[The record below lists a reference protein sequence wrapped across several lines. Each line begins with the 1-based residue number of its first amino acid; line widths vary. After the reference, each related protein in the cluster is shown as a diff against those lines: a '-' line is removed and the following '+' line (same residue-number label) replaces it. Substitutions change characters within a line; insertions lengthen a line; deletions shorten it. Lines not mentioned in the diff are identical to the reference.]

1 MVGYISGYWFDIFC
15 DCKYFDWEDLN
26 MAKKN
31 KTVAE
36 DILGAALKL
45 ESGFNPL
52 EHLDYSKYPDIK
64 KFVDD
69 YNKAH
74 PHLAF
79 EVMNDTD
86 KFMDELQKAELQM
99 IDNLLSRTNQFKEYY
114 EVASMH
120 WGIITYFMTLC
131 TMLSVKLENLQ
142 EKLDRYENND

>member
-1 MVGYISGYWFDIFC
+1 
-15 DCKYFDWEDLN
+15 

-31 KTVAE
+31 ETVARN
-36 DILGAALKL
+36 ILEGALKL
-45 ESGFNPL
+45 EKGFNPIAY
-52 EHLDYSKYPDIK
+52 LDYSEYPEIE
-64 KFVDD
+64 KFVND

-74 PHLAF
+74 PHLAV
-79 EVMNDTD
+79 EVMNDTNKYMD
-86 KFMDELQKAELQM
+86 KLQKAELQLT
-99 IDNLLSRTNQFKEYY
+99 DNLLSRTNQFKEYY

>member
-1 MVGYISGYWFDIFC
+1 
-15 DCKYFDWEDLN
+15 

-36 DILGAALKL
+36 TILGAALDR
-45 ESGFNPL
+45 ETGFNPL
-52 EHLDYSKYPDIK
+52 GHIDYSKYPEIK
-64 KFVDD
+64 KVVDD

-79 EVMNDTD
+79 EVMTYTD
-86 KFMDELQKAELQM
+86 KYMDELQKAELQLT
-99 IDNLLSRTNQFKEYY
+99 DNLLSRTNQFKEYY

-120 WGIITYFMTLC
+120 WGIITYYMTLC
-131 TMLSVKLENLQ
+131 TMLGVKLENLQ

>member
-1 MVGYISGYWFDIFC
+1 MVGYLSGYWFGSVC
-15 DCKYFDWEDLN
+15 VCKYFDWEGLI

-45 ESGFNPL
+45 EFGFNPL
-52 EHLDYSKYPDIK
+52 EHVDYSKYPEIK

-74 PHLAF
+74 PHLAY
-79 EVMNDTD
+79 EVLNDTD
-86 KFMDELQKAELQM
+86 KYMDKLQEAELQLT
-99 IDNLLSRTNQFKEYY
+99 DNLLSRTNQYKEYY

-120 WGIITYFMTLC
+120 
-131 TMLSVKLENLQ
+131 
-142 EKLDRYENND
+142 

>member
-1 MVGYISGYWFDIFC
+1 
-15 DCKYFDWEDLN
+15 
-26 MAKKN
+26 MAE
-31 KTVAE
+31 T
-36 DILGAALKL
+36 ILGAALKL

-52 EHLDYSKYPDIK
+52 EHIDYSKYPEIK

-69 YNKAH
+69 FNKAH
-74 PHLAF
+74 PHLAY

-86 KFMDELQKAELQM
+86 KYMDKLQEAELQLT
-99 IDNLLSRTNQFKEYY
+99 DNLLSRTNQYKEYY

>member
-1 MVGYISGYWFDIFC
+1 
-15 DCKYFDWEDLN
+15 

-36 DILGAALKL
+36 NKLAAALKHA
-45 ESGFNPL
+45 SGFNPL
-52 EHLDYSKYPDIK
+52 EHIDYSKYPEIK

-86 KFMDELQKAELQM
+86 KFMVKLQEAELQLT
-99 IDNLLSRTNQFKEYY
+99 DNLLSRTNQYKEYY

-120 WGIITYFMTLC
+120 WGIIIFYITLC

-142 EKLDRYENND
+142 EKLDRYENNN